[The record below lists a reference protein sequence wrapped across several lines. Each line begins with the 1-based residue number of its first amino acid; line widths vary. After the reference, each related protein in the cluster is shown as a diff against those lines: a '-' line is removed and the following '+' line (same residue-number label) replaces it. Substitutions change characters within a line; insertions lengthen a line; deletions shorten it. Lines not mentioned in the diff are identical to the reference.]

1 MKKTN
6 NTNTIATETKTN
18 AIVLGDETTRT
29 INALLDSK
37 SVAELRKLASTK
49 GLKNAKQYKRDA
61 LVSKLFDILANE
73 YIEKLAAEAEA
84 KSKKSKNANKKS
96 QKGMKKAVK
105 GSNKSL
111 EDDLAQVI
119 EYITGRMADDPDE
132 YAKDILIVY
141 GREVL
146 IKAMAFFHIK
156 GWYRIYNKHVMVE
169 RLVGVVAA

>member
-6 NTNTIATETKTN
+6 NTNTTATETKTN

-49 GLKNAKQYKRDA
+49 GLKNAKQYKRDV
-61 LVSKLFDILANE
+61 LVSKLFGILADE
-73 YIEKLAAEAEA
+73 YAEKLAAEA